1 MIHQDSDITLRTK
14 HLNAVMEPIA
24 TGDQGMRTAIARAHR
39 VRYSPAWMGEQSLP
53 RGVVQSAIQKE
64 HQVRQNVSMF
74 CWFETFPFILIYHI
88 SSD

>member
-1 MIHQDSDITLRTK
+1 MLHPDSEITIKTK
-14 HLNAVMEPIA
+14 LLNAVMEPIA

-39 VRYSPAWMGEQSLP
+39 VRYSPAWMEEQSLP

-74 CWFETFPFILIYHI
+74 CWFETFPFILIYQI

>member
-39 VRYSPAWMGEQSLP
+39 VIYTPAWMGEQSLP

-64 HQVRQNVSMF
+64 HQV
-74 CWFETFPFILIYHI
+74 
-88 SSD
+88 